1 MENINLNNND
11 KSASFSLK
19 AMMVAL
25 LCLLTTL
32 PMSAQNRIVRG
43 TVVDQT
49 GETVIGANVRVNG
62 TTRGV
67 ITDINGEF
75 EIAADAKE
83 KLTISFIGYIDAVVT
98 ADKTSLKI
106 TLKEDSQALEE
117 VVVVGYGT
125 QKKATLTGAV
135 SAINNKEIA
144 VTKNENVVNMLS
156 GKIPGV
162 RISQKSSQPGEFDNA
177 IDIRGMGEPL
187 IVVDG
192 IPRDKAYFSRM
203 DANEIDN
210 VSVLKDASAAIYG
223 VRAANGVILVTT
235 KHGEASNGKFD
246 ITFSANYGWQQF
258 LYVPQTASAADHM
271 LLINEKYYNAFGDN
285 TYPNRTP
292 AKYTWQ
298 DMMEY
303 STGRKKSTNWTKE
316 LFDDNVPQ
324 QQYNV
329 SVNGGSEKVNY
340 FFNLASLK
348 QEGSYKSG
356 SLNYDRWNFRS
367 NIDAKITNRLKA
379 TIQTSGYMD
388 EKNQPFTDIWS
399 VYKKAWTYRP
409 TSEAYVDGDHNYPAW
424 DSEMGEPENPV
435 AATNSDLTG
444 YRREKRY
451 NFNGALALTY
461 DIPGVKGLS
470 AKAFYS
476 YDYYTTNNTSYKRAY
491 KLYNKREDGT
501 MESFDRNADSNL
513 RRNTDPSYGT
523 VMQLSLNY
531 ANKFGDHN
539 VGAMVLFEEQ
549 YNNWDNFYAQR
560 VMLLDGEYLIYGE
573 EKDQIGSMGGAGDK
587 TRQSVVGKVNYDY
600 KGRYMVDFAFRYDGS
615 SSFPKGSRW
624 GFFPSVSAGWRISE
638 EAFMKELVPFL
649 TNLKL
654 RGSYGKMGD
663 DGGANTYPQNVVAY
677 NIEKDKIG
685 WFYNG
690 ALMAGVAATSIP
702 NPDLTWYTAETYNL
716 GLDFDLWNQKLSG
729 TFEVF
734 KRKRSGLLDT
744 SSTIIPGTV
753 GASLPKEN
761 LNSDQT
767 FGWEISLNH
776 RNRVAGVN
784 YWVGGQISATKN
796 RWDYRQD
803 SQASNSM
810 DAWRRRDVSG
820 RNKDIWFSYEEG
832 GRFSSYEQ
840 IRYHN
845 VTGGGYGQ
853 GTLPGD
859 YYYKDWNGDGIING
873 DDNHP
878 MATYNLPVF
887 NYGFV
892 MGAEWKGIDLSLNWQ
907 GAAGVYNSYTEVF
920 TEVGPFNG
928 GAVLDI
934 YLDRWHTANPSDD
947 PFNPNTQ
954 WVSGLYPATGHS
966 FSNAGTG
973 IKNTSYLRLKTLEI
987 GYTLPKT
994 WLAKAGI
1001 KDLRVYF
1008 NAYNLLTFTGLD
1020 NIDPER
1026 PGARGDVNDDPNK
1039 DSVLFYNYP
1048 VNRSF
1053 NIGATLKF

>member
-1 MENINLNNND
+1 MKHQISNIE
-11 KSASFSLK
+11 KSASLSWK

-25 LCLLTTL
+25 LCLLTAL

-75 EIAADAKE
+75 EIAADANE
-83 KLTISFIGYIDAVVT
+83 KLTVSFIGYVDAVVT
-98 ADKTSLKI
+98 ANKTTLKI
-106 TLKEDSQALEE
+106 TLQEDSQALDE

-144 VTKNENVVNMLS
+144 ITKNENVVNMLS

-162 RISQKSSQPGEFDNA
+162 RIFQKSSQPGEFDNA
-177 IDIRGMGEPL
+177 LDIRGMGEPL

-192 IPRDKAYFSRM
+192 VPRDKAYFSRM

-235 KHGEASNGKFD
+235 KRGEASNGKFD

-292 AKYTWQ
+292 AKYTWEQ
-298 DMMEY
+298 MMEY
-303 STGRKKSTNWTKE
+303 STGKKKSTNWTKE

-324 QQYNV
+324 QQYNI

-340 FFNLASLK
+340 FFNLGYLK

-379 TIQTSGYMD
+379 SVQASGYMD

-435 AATNSDLTG
+435 AAINSDLTG
-444 YRREKRY
+444 YRREKRV
-451 NFNGALALTY
+451 NFNGSLTLTY
-461 DIPGVKGLS
+461 DIPGVKGLN

-476 YDYYTTNNTSYKRAY
+476 YDYSSTNNTQYKRPY
-491 KLYNKREDGT
+491 KLYNRREDGT
-501 MESFDRNADSNL
+501 LESFERNPDSNL
-513 RRNTDPSYGT
+513 RRSTDPGYAT
-523 VMQLSLNY
+523 TMQLSLNY
-531 ANKFGDHN
+531 ARKFGDHN
-539 VGAMVLFEEQ
+539 VSAMVLFEEQ
-549 YNNWDNFYAQR
+549 YNNWDSFYAQR
-560 VMLLDGEYLIYGE
+560 AMQLVGEYLIYGE
-573 EKDQIGSMGGAGDK
+573 EEGQIGSMGGAGDV
-587 TRQSVVGKVNYDY
+587 TRQAYVGKLTYDY
-600 KGRYMVDFAFRYDGS
+600 KGRYMVDFSFREDGS
-615 SSFPKGSRW
+615 SRYPKDGRW
-624 GFFPSVSAGWRISE
+624 GFFPGVSAGWRISE
-638 EAFMKELVPFL
+638 EPFVKELVPFL

-654 RGSYGKMGD
+654 RGSWGKMGD
-663 DGGANTYPQNVVAY
+663 DGAAGTYPETAVAY
-677 NIEKDKIG
+677 NINKDRIA

-690 ALMAGVAATSIP
+690 ILMTGVEPTAIP
-702 NPDLTWYTAETYNL
+702 NPDKTWYTSKTVNL

-729 TFEVF
+729 TVEFF
-734 KRKRSGLLDT
+734 KRKREGLLAT
-744 SSTIIPGTV
+744 ASTVVPGTV
-753 GASLPKEN
+753 GANLPQEN
-761 LNSDQT
+761 LNADQT

-776 RNRVAGVN
+776 RNRVGDVN

-796 RWDYRQD
+796 RWDYRLD

-840 IRYHN
+840 IRYHDL
-845 VTGGGYGQ
+845 TGGGYGQ

-873 DDNHP
+873 EDNHP
-878 MATYNLPVF
+878 MASYNLPVF

-892 MGAEWKGIDLSLNWQ
+892 MGADWKGIDVSMNWQ
-907 GAAGVYNSYTEVF
+907 GAAGVYNSYDEVF

-934 YLDRWHTANPSDD
+934 YLDRWHTVNPSDD
-947 PFNPNTQ
+947 PFNPNTK

-973 IKNTSYLRLKTLEI
+973 IKNTSYLRLKTLEV

-994 WLAKAGI
+994 WIAKAGI
-1001 KDLRVYF
+1001 QNLRIYF

-1026 PGARGDVNDDPNK
+1026 PGRQGGANNNA
-1039 DSVLFYNYP
+1039 DSGILFYNYP
-1048 VNRSF
+1048 VNRTF
-1053 NIGATLKF
+1053 NIGATIKF